1 VSFSDSE
8 ESFGQ
13 ASQETIG
20 TGKHVLAKASS
31 TFQQGSGSPS
41 HAQKGKGS
49 LSNPQQGSGPPSRP
63 QQDCADT
70 VSRQP
75 EQLASTVE
83 ALPPTKPNTQ
93 KTPHSEPEWLDSL
106 NQYFLELIVEG
117 CSAMTRRAVENNEVL
132 QVSIWRDID
141 SFYRTSK
148 IVYMGRA

>member
-1 VSFSDSE
+1 MCPSLTRRSPLVKQVRRLLAPANMSWQKLPPPSSKE
-8 ESFGQ
+8 
-13 ASQETIG
+13 
-20 TGKHVLAKASS
+20 VL
-31 TFQQGSGSPS
+31 
-41 HAQKGKGS
+41 KGKGS

-148 IVYMGRA
+148 IVYMGRD